1 MKTTLSLI
9 NIRNKKSIS
18 GRNILIIIQFE
29 ARNVNLTNY
38 DSQAVVFIESINL
51 AYILFQNTIMDNI
64 RFVSDQPYLC

>member
-51 AYILFQNTIMDNI
+51 AYILF
-64 RFVSDQPYLC
+64 